1 MEKELFSYE
10 ADGTALIIHLPGEV
24 DHHNCITLKYETDL
38 LLEENYINRIVF
50 DFTST
55 EFMDSSGI
63 GGTVK
68 IFWQTGLSSASAPSV
83 RSRPEETSVTTAVRY
98 WNRKIYKTQFVQCA
112 AGQ

>member
-55 EFMDSSGI
+55 MEGS
-63 GGTVK
+63 GGTVAVYGVGPRIGRILK
-68 IFWQTGLSSASAPSV
+68 IGGVNRLVQEY
-83 RSRPEETSVTTAVRY
+83 RSREEALG
-98 WNRKIYKTQFVQCA
+98 KP
-112 AGQ
+112 